1 MVNRVR
7 GSGVKFTVS
16 RWRCGFTLFGM
27 GPLFVD
33 PRSRAAVRRSATWP
47 RPRSPRTSRRP
58 AAPTSCRSSSRS
70 PRLAS
75 LFIWPRGGPGL
86 GTKIVGN
93 PHFESSVLG
102 CIEIICCNHILLS
115 ICQDLQHFFTC
126 APRRIKPLHFCFS
139 VCVCRMNPLLLDS

>member
-7 GSGVKFTVS
+7 GSSVKFTVS

-86 GTKIVGN
+86 GIKIVGN

-102 CIEIICCNHILLS
+102 CIEIICCNRILLS
-115 ICQDLQHFFTC
+115 NVEHLSRSTTFFHMCT
-126 APRRIKPLHFCFS
+126 APDQTFAFLFLC
-139 VCVCRMNPLLLDS
+139 VCVCVE